1 MSLKDYF
8 NGKPYPDYSSDPV
21 TNKSLTTLETIE
33 EKLSTFYGAP
43 ISSPDSMQFDREVWV
58 KRAEEIVRLG
68 KTLQKEISDGTTPNN
83 DDAKFALKRISTVE
97 KQLNDFLPHIDGM

>member
-1 MSLKDYF
+1 
-8 NGKPYPDYSSDPV
+8 
-21 TNKSLTTLETIE
+21 
-33 EKLSTFYGAP
+33 
-43 ISSPDSMQFDREVWV
+43 MQFDREVWV

-97 KQLNDFLPHIDGM
+97 KQLNDFLPHNDGM